1 MNQEEILML
10 ANSESMTGGGNMGN
24 ITHAELLKALSAPA
38 SSGDLYNTPGG
49 SITMQSLEGM
59 LVDLTLKMSDF
70 TLWHDINK
78 AKAFSTVEE
87 YVQQIG
93 HGISDGGF
101 VGEIENPEA
110 RDMDLQKQISI
121 VKFMSEMWTVGHVA
135 EATRRFVDERN
146 RQQRSAL
153 TRLLRN
159 LNRALYSGN
168 SAWIPQSIDGI
179 EKTIAGASTDQVR
192 DMRGGNV
199 SMETFNLCGQLI
211 TEGNGYVENSKIYVS
226 PAGLQNLSRVIEAGA
241 ASTGDRKVVEMGQGG
256 ITIGGKVTGIMSAF
270 GFMQPRMDKILGTE
284 YESKTVPQ
292 YYDNTTGT
300 WIEGATSDKAPSI
313 PTISLANNATATGS
327 LFSAGTVRPSGIK
340 YNYRVVARNTYGRSV
355 ASVAVESTDV
365 VAAGGG
371 VTITITPNPADS
383 GAKRPSCFEIY
394 SEKVGGSGV
403 YRYLTTV
410 AAATNPLAAVTYQD
424 INTYIPGTAR
434 MFIIDQTQAGEDRV
448 LSFAQLL
455 PVHNTDLARTGRFD
469 QGLIN
474 LYGAP
479 KYYKPNVLIEIR
491 NIGVEQTN
499 INLFNTI

>member
-10 ANSESMTGGGNMGN
+10 ANSESMSGSGMGS
-24 ITHAELLKALSAPA
+24 ISHAELLKALSAPA
-38 SSGDLYNTPGG
+38 SSGELYSTPGG

-70 TLWHDINK
+70 TLWQDINK
-78 AKAFSTVEE
+78 DKAFSTVEE

-110 RDMDLQKQISI
+110 RDIDLQKQVSI

-135 EATRRFVDERN
+135 EATRRTIDERT
-146 RQQRSAL
+146 RQQRSAM

-159 LNRALYSGN
+159 LNRAMYSGN
-168 SAWIPQSIDGI
+168 SSWIPQSIDGI
-179 EKTIAGASTDQVR
+179 EKTIAGADSQQVR

-199 SMETFNLCGQLI
+199 SMETFNISGQLI

-241 ASTGDRKVVEMGQGG
+241 ASTGDRKIVEMGEKG
-256 ITIGGKVTGIMSAF
+256 ITIGGRITGIMSAF
-270 GFMQPRMDKILGTE
+270 GLMQPRMDKILGME
-284 YESKTVPQ
+284 YESKTVPR
-292 YYDNTTGT
+292 YYDNASST
-300 WIEGATSDKAPSI
+300 WVEGATSDKAPSMPSI
-313 PTISLANNATATGS
+313 ALANNATATGS
-327 LFSAGTVRPSGIK
+327 LFSAGTVRPSGVK

-355 ASVAVESTDV
+355 GSVAVESTDV
-365 VAAGGG
+365 IAAGGG
-371 VTITITPNPADS
+371 VTITITPAPGDS
-383 GAKRPSCFEIY
+383 GAKLPSCFEIY
-394 SEKVGGSGV
+394 SEKVGGSGQF
-403 YRYLTTV
+403 RYLTTV
-410 AAATNPLAAVTYQD
+410 PANTSKLTAVTYQD

-448 LSFAQLL
+448 MSFAQLL

-474 LYGAP
+474 LYGTP
-479 KYYKPNVLIEIR
+479 KYYKPNVLVEIR
-491 NIGVEQTN
+491 NVGVEQTN
-499 INLFNTI
+499 VNLFNTI